1 MSRYLAATLRS
12 EATFDQAAHVT
23 AVAFWRKCDTL
34 PMWRSESALRNAA
47 HTRAL
52 HNVKSAA
59 KRIDR
64 CNAPPAAAPSLHI
77 AFAESVDPEW
87 IMLFKQADS
96 PVSMEEPAVVG
107 NTALAVTA
115 STSNLEEQVSAL
127 VARVQA
133 TNEAFQEEIVPR
145 KEREAAE
152 KKARYEDQKK
162 QETDVRE
169 QLDKL
174 WEGESPGIV

>member
-1 MSRYLAATLRS
+1 
-12 EATFDQAAHVT
+12 
-23 AVAFWRKCDTL
+23 
-34 PMWRSESALRNAA
+34 
-47 HTRAL
+47 
-52 HNVKSAA
+52 
-59 KRIDR
+59 
-64 CNAPPAAAPSLHI
+64 
-77 AFAESVDPEW
+77 
-87 IMLFKQADS
+87 MLFKQADS